1 MAKFP
6 GLTSKDPL
14 KNGTNFPQ
22 TIIEAA
28 NTEAFKLALRAQA
41 RPHWAFEYFLF
52 LYHQHKFTAL
62 FLVHIA
68 RAQYISAEDG
78 LYCPLQIRHLDLN

>member
-6 GLTSKDPL
+6 GLTSKDPFKKWNEL
-14 KNGTNFPQ
+14 PEA
-22 TIIEAA
+22 IIEAA

-41 RPHWAFEYFLF
+41 RLHWAFEYFLF

-62 FLVHIA
+62 FLVLIA